1 MSRREESKK
10 RLVEFLWAEVNRAI
24 LRSPDVRSSVK
35 SLQALDLLSY
45 VSDYNLVL
53 DVKTL
58 VEMIVKDEEGD
69 ALSSMEESAELGA
82 DEMVPKF
89 LEVPAEK
96 RRTDDSAGEETFD
109 ESGAVLKPLGQ
120 RIDGQVLSENE
131 IRFQERLQEEFDE
144 ENWMKQTGI
153 RFMDEA

>member
-10 RLVEFLWAEVNRAI
+10 RLVEFLWAEINRAI

-35 SLQALDLLSY
+35 SLQALDLLNY

-69 ALSSMEESAELGA
+69 AFGSMEESDTLGA
-82 DEMVPKF
+82 DDMVPKF
-89 LEVPAEK
+89 FEAPSE
-96 RRTDDSAGEETFD
+96 RRRADDFTG
-109 ESGAVLKPLGQ
+109 ESGDDVGAVRKSGGQ
-120 RIDGQVLSENE
+120 RIDGRVLSENE

-144 ENWMKQTGI
+144 EDWMKKAGI
-153 RFMDEA
+153 RFTDGE

>member
-10 RLVEFLWAEVNRAI
+10 RLVEFLWAEINRAI

-35 SLQALDLLSY
+35 SLQALDLLNY

-58 VEMIVKDEEGD
+58 VEMIIKDEEGD
-69 ALSSMEESAELGA
+69 ALSSLEDSAELGA
-82 DEMVPKF
+82 DEMVPKV
-89 LEVPAEK
+89 LDAPRENREVED
-96 RRTDDSAGEETFD
+96 RSSETGDEAGV
-109 ESGAVLKPLGQ
+109 AQKPSGQ
-120 RIDGQVLSENE
+120 RIDGRVLSENE
-131 IRFQERLQEEFDE
+131 VRFQERLQEEFDE
-144 ENWMKQTGI
+144 EAWMTQAGI